1 MTPPILP
8 TTNIAPAPAPSS
20 IESATPVESSANNFV
35 TPDALNALLSMGFP
49 ENESKAA
56 LQAALGNPDLAYEYL
71 LQGIPA
77 QASNS
82 QSFANVSANASTSI
96 QQLRAHP
103 QFNMLKQL
111 IQSNPS
117 SLPQVLNLIGQ
128 QNPSLLEAIHQNE
141 RDFLAMMNEPIGAN
155 SQPPAVSA
163 LPQSPGGQP
172 NPAQIIQ
179 ALSSLPESQRAQ
191 FAQSIGISPDQLGAF
206 MQTLAQLPPG
216 QLEQMMGSGGQPQ
229 AGQTTIALTHDEME
243 AINRLMSLGFS
254 QQQAVQAFI
263 ACDRNETLAA
273 NFLFESGDDY
283 DEGQEFEG
291 MDGHEDDHN

>member
-1 MTPPILP
+1 MET
-8 TTNIAPAPAPSS
+8 A
-20 IESATPVESSANNFV
+20 ANALV

-49 ENESKAA
+49 ESESRAA
-56 LQAALGNPDLAYEYL
+56 LQAAYGNPDLAYEYL
-71 LQGIPA
+71 LQGIPT
-77 QASNS
+77 QAPAS
-82 QSFANVSANASTSI
+82 QPVTGSGASTSI

-141 RDFLAMMNEPIGAN
+141 RDFLAMMNEPIGATPQAT
-155 SQPPAVSA
+155 SPS
-163 LPQSPGGQP
+163 LPQNPVGQP

-179 ALSSLPESQRAQ
+179 ALSSMPESQRAQ
-191 FAQSIGISPDQLGAF
+191 FAQSIGLAPDQLGMF
-206 MQTLAQLPPG
+206 MQTLSQLPPE
-216 QLEQMMGSGGQPQ
+216 QLEQMMGNQPP

-273 NFLFESGDDY
+273 NFLFESGDDFGDEHEF
-283 DEGQEFEG
+283 DEGH
-291 MDGHEDDHN
+291 DDDHH

>member
-1 MTPPILP
+1 
-8 TTNIAPAPAPSS
+8 
-20 IESATPVESSANNFV
+20 V

-49 ENESKAA
+49 ESESKAA
-56 LQAALGNPDLAYEYL
+56 LQAAYGNPDLAYEYL

-77 QASNS
+77 QAQAAS
-82 QSFANVSANASTSI
+82 QSAPASASASGSTTSI

-111 IQSNPS
+111 IQTNPS

-141 RDFLAMMNEPIGAN
+141 RDFLAMMNEPISATP
-155 SQPPAVSA
+155 QRATTTPA
-163 LPQSPGGQP
+163 LTSPNLSGQQP

-191 FAQSIGISPDQLGAF
+191 FAQSIGIPPDQLGTF
-206 MQTLAQLPPG
+206 MQTLSQLNPD
-216 QLEQMMGSGGQPQ
+216 QLEQMMGGGGQPHG
-229 AGQTTIALTHDEME
+229 GQTTIALTHDEME
-243 AINRLMSLGFS
+243 AVNRLMGLGFT

-263 ACDRNETLAA
+263 ACDRNETFAA
-273 NFLFESGDDY
+273 NFLFESGDDF
-283 DEGQEFEG
+283 DEGQEFD
-291 MDGHEDDHN
+291 DGHN